1 MKQSHKLDFL
11 PFFEWLPPL
20 ICHGTLWSIR
30 HCFVQKI
37 NTSHPLTHLSLWEM
51 NAYCVP
57 LGGSSGNQLP
67 FYSYKSGGFYVK
79 DTTLFMMLATI
90 PKRDSLLSQNYHL
103 KATNLSVS
111 F

>member
-51 NAYCVP
+51 NAYCVL
-57 LGGSSGNQLP
+57 LGGSVGNQLP
-67 FYSYKSGGFYVK
+67 VYSFKSGCFLCEGHYAFYDACYQK
-79 DTTLFMMLATI
+79 EIHSCHKTFT
-90 PKRDSLLSQNYHL
+90 
-103 KATNLSVS
+103 
-111 F
+111 